1 MIITVLRTI
10 VMYFFVVV
18 ILRLMGKRQIGEL
31 EPSELV
37 VTIIISDIAAM
48 PITNLGVPLVGSM
61 LAILIL
67 LILEIFLSYLAY
79 RSLRLRTLLYG
90 KPSMFFQKGNLNQK
104 EMQKQRFNLADLME
118 ELRSNGVVSLDQVDY
133 VLMETNGKVS
143 VIMKAENSPVTP
155 SDMRIKP
162 EPVRMSYVII
172 DNGNLVY
179 NNMDRLG
186 LNDEWLEKQLKSKNL
201 KEIRDVFYLSFEQD
215 SGKTVLI
222 PRERTKKQRG
232 KSA

>member
-67 LILEIFLSYLAY
+67 L
-79 RSLRLRTLLYG
+79 LRTLLYG
-90 KPSMFFQKGNLNQK
+90 KTIMFFQKGNLNQK

-155 SDMRIKP
+155 SDMKIKP

-222 PRERTKKQRG
+222 PRECTKKQGG